1 MKKDLEFDS
10 VLAKFKIDIGST
22 RTMLIVFCFIA
33 VIIRFVL
40 KVPISF
46 AVIFLIFIWFLLYFL
61 YEHLVKKAKTGQAI
75 YDLYFKYNIIDILF
89 LTLIIHY
96 LGSAAWIG
104 AIFYVLVLV
113 TAGVIIPKKRAI
125 ILGFVAL
132 ASYSCLVLLEYF
144 GIISNRPL
152 FLLEPNIFQSQSYI
166 IVQILVLAAVFY
178 FIAETAGT
186 FSEMLRAKT
195 RELEKEKQR
204 VVVAC
209 QEAEQAREILEIRVE
224 ARTRELKKLTKSLD
238 EQVQER
244 TKELQEKIK
253 ELQRFQK
260 LVVGRELK
268 MVELKKTLRQAQ
280 GKLRKTQKKNVK

>member
-1 MKKDLEFDS
+1 MKDIEFDEAL
-10 VLAKFKIDIGST
+10 VKFKIDIRST
-22 RTMLIVFCFIA
+22 KTMLIVFCIIA
-33 VIIRFVL
+33 LLVKFVL
-40 KVPISF
+40 GIPIPVP
-46 AVIFLIFIWFLLYFL
+46 VIFLIFIWFLLYFV
-61 YEHLVKKAKTGQAI
+61 YEHLMKKAKTSQAI
-75 YDLYFKYNIIDILF
+75 YDLYFRYNIIDILF

-113 TAGVIIPKKRAI
+113 TAGVVIPKKKAI
-125 ILGFVAL
+125 ILGFTAL
-132 ASYSCLVLLEYF
+132 VSYSCLVLFEYF
-144 GIISNRPL
+144 EVIPNRPL
-152 FLLEPNIFQSQSYI
+152 FLLEPNIFQSQSYVV
-166 IVQILVLAAVFY
+166 VQILVLAAVFY

-186 FSEMLRAKT
+186 FSEMLRTKT

-209 QEAEQAREILEIRVE
+209 EEAEQARGILEVRVE
-224 ARTRELKKLTKSLD
+224 ARTKELKKLTKNLD

-244 TKELQEKIK
+244 TKELQKKIK

-268 MVELKKTLRQAQ
+268 MVELKK
-280 GKLRKTQKKNVK
+280 KLQSKQKRYEINKKNN